1 MYVWSARV
9 LSDLDIQE
17 LVVVLSMH
25 ERIESEICK
34 SYSEKVVLG
43 ELEET
48 PALLTVN
55 LLGKD
60 S

>member
-1 MYVWSARV
+1 M